1 MIQFKFI
8 IRQLQSKYE
17 NIKSAARRKL
27 SQLVRTYIRKFDIY
41 QKEELIALINSKS
54 GLVWGEFLLLG
65 IQSIDERQ
73 YCLLYCKP
81 NKWVNLITI
90 DINEFLSGNV
100 TLADT
105 PGGHAIDVALKS
117 YPLIQK
123 IGTFTHSRT

>member
-81 NKWVNLITI
+81 N
-90 DINEFLSGNV
+90 
-100 TLADT
+100 
-105 PGGHAIDVALKS
+105 
-117 YPLIQK
+117 
-123 IGTFTHSRT
+123 